1 MGLDLYARIEPF
13 LDFEEEVY
21 LLHKEFLRFV
31 MTNDL
36 DNIIDIGCGQGY
48 FLENLRIN
56 KKKYFGI
63 DLSIEQI
70 KVCQAK
76 GLNAQAIAL
85 KDVKE
90 KFDCAT
96 AIFDVLN
103 YISKEELKTFLKETN
118 EVLTQGAYFIFDVNS
133 YFGFE
138 EVAQGTIT
146 IDLEDKF
153 IAIDANFEDEKLQ
166 TDITL
171 FEEQENGLFRKEQD
185 SIIQE
190 YHSKEFLTKILKETN
205 FEVVDIKEFN
215 LHTDEIAD
223 KLIFICKKM

>member
-205 FEVVDIKEFN
+205 FAVVDIKEFN